1 MCASPLLPLQMALDG
16 RVPCFKGKLPWGWQ
30 AIMSKLSQYHLW
42 TGRLGMLQSTGS
54 PRVGH
59 NWVTELMDSLW
70 GASSQQF
77 FFFFSFLVKLQADG
91 SRLHISFS
99 VKALLS
105 FAGNRKEEPSKCP
118 HKLCSW
124 KVFWPQGT
132 IFSPGSGR
140 SYRLKQLF
148 ARQVECLEEGIQF
161 FILMP
166 ISLCMTAP
174 PSLPVSFAPLKD
186 KHRALSIFPKCTF
199 IGTDSYFPH
208 LWLSCWTFCLCCGV
222 RCGIQGREGL
232 YFVKIKTVIDLPGIS
247 SS

>member
-1 MCASPLLPLQMALDG
+1 MVESLASKGNCPEAG
-16 RVPCFKGKLPWGWQ
+16 RQLCQNWVNTIYGQGGLACC
-30 AIMSKLSQYHLW
+30 
-42 TGRLGMLQSTGS
+42 S
-54 PRVGH
+54 PRGRQESDTTEWL
-59 NWVTELMDSLW
+59 NWRTAFEEPVVSN
-70 GASSQQF
+70 